1 MKNNRCKDCIQFNN
15 LEKRLMGL
23 EQGFKELRDRGAE
36 VERGN
41 AVSEEQIR
49 MIFNIMNEIKESIRQ
64 IADKLGIIEGKP
76 AKHWDDLVKT
86 IVTVLVTAVV
96 TYFFKK

>member
-1 MKNNRCKDCIQFNN
+1 MKNDRCKDCTQINN

-23 EQGFKELRDRGAE
+23 EQGFNDLRDRVAE

-49 MIFNIMNEIKESIRQ
+49 MIFKIMNEIKDSLRQ
-64 IADKLGIIEGKP
+64 IASKLEIIELRP
-76 AKHWDDLVKT
+76 AKHWEDLIKT

-96 TYFFKK
+96 TYFFKR

>member
-1 MKNNRCKDCIQFNN
+1 MKNNRCKESIQFNS
-15 LEKRLMGL
+15 LEIRLTGL
-23 EQGFKELRDRGAE
+23 EQGFKELRDRVAE

-49 MIFNIMNEIKESIRQ
+49 MIFNIMSEIKESIRQ
-64 IADKLGIIEGKP
+64 IADKLGIIESKP
-76 AKHWDDLVKT
+76 AKRWDDLVKT